1 MYAYLLNKYQNF
13 DGYSFTG
20 KELIEVLGMRSNNL
34 ENKTMIK
41 DVLHGLSLIGLID
54 YAEYYEKN
62 FDGNPVPRKRLI
74 NVKTNVKGLK

>member
-1 MYAYLLNKYQNF
+1 
-13 DGYSFTG
+13 
-20 KELIEVLGMRSNNL
+20 MRSNHL

-74 NVKTNVKGLK
+74 NVKTNVKGLN

>member
-1 MYAYLLNKYQNF
+1 
-13 DGYSFTG
+13 
-20 KELIEVLGMRSNNL
+20 MRSNNL

-62 FDGNPVPRKRLI
+62 FDGNPVPRKRFI
-74 NVKTNVKGLK
+74 NVSTIVKGLK